1 MGMMKLVKAEKQMEG
16 RCTRYEGERKE
27 LIPLA
32 AAALLSHLRFTPLD
46 VGRTKSPSPRPSPRQ
61 HGPAPSI
68 PVTNRPPEPRCRRST
83 ASRAPPTTV
92 RRADLP
98 WSPAD
103 GPTRGRHELP
113 FTDLHLFR
121 LLSPHIAV
129 PHRTSLPM
137 EHTEPPKLRPASPE
151 EEQESE
157 GEARAEHEGKRWRTF
172 FFKPQ
177 GAAGRQRK
185 LRVGE
190 NTACFLEIR

>member
-1 MGMMKLVKAEKQMEG
+1 MGMMKLVKGEKQLEG

-46 VGRTKSPSPRPSPRQ
+46 VGRTKSPSPRPSPWQ
-61 HGPAPSI
+61 HGPVPSI
-68 PVTNRPPEPRCRRST
+68 PVANRPPEPRCRRSR

-113 FTDLHLFR
+113 LTDLHLFR
-121 LLSPHIAV
+121 LLTSPF
-129 PHRTSLPM
+129 PTGRRYPWSRPSRQNSG
-137 EHTEPPKLRPASPE
+137 RPAQRKNRRARGRRERSRLDLGHRRQARGRQERPE
-151 EEQESE
+151 EE
-157 GEARAEHEGKRWRTF
+157 ARRRRA
-172 FFKPQ
+172 
-177 GAAGRQRK
+177 
-185 LRVGE
+185 
-190 NTACFLEIR
+190 